1 MNYLSTTSII
11 LLLSSIN
18 IISAQ
23 QFGVDVS
30 FPIHYN
36 FIGADDDLAKTNA
49 VFGNE
54 RVETYKKY
62 MQGCI
67 KRYGGDDTE
76 SECMWNDEGRLR
88 LNLNQPQAQKNY
100 TDIGFKKTKLSDET
114 WSLLNA
120 FWADVKAKE
129 DNFPDNLK
137 GEEWPAANTY
147 VNHWE
152 RDTQIHL
159 LDNSLRKVIWDE
171 IEQKIQEWIPTA
183 SSLSKSSL
191 YGVRVYR
198 EGHILAPHVDRDP
211 LISSAIINIDQQVAE
226 PWPLEVIGHDGLAHN
241 ITINPGEVI
250 LYESHSVIHGRP
262 YALKGKNSYFANVFV
277 HFKPYFDEDS
287 DDNDETAEE
296 DVVSDSSSDDDS
308 WSSDDDDDEDDTRDE
323 L

>member
-1 MNYLSTTSII
+1 MNYLSTASII

-18 IISAQ
+18 IVSAQ

-36 FIGADDDLAKTNA
+36 FIGADDLAKTNA
-49 VFGNE
+49 VFGDE
-54 RVETYKKY
+54 RVDTYKKY

-67 KRYGGDDTE
+67 NRYGGDDTE
-76 SECMWNDEGRLR
+76 SECMWNDEERLR
-88 LNLNQPQAQKNY
+88 LNLNQPQAQTNY

-114 WSLLNA
+114 WSLLKKS
-120 FWADVKAKE
+120 WADVKAKE
-129 DNFPDNLK
+129 ENFPDSLK

-152 RDTQIHL
+152 RDTQIHPL
-159 LDNSLRKVIWDE
+159 VNSLRKIVWDE
-171 IEQKIQEWIPTA
+171 IEQKIREWIPTA

-198 EGHILAPHVDRDP
+198 EGHTLAPHVDRDP
-211 LISSAIINIDQQVAE
+211 LISSAIINVDQEVSE

-277 HFKPYFDEDS
+277 HFKPSFDNKVS
-287 DDNDETAEE
+287 DDNDEAAE
-296 DVVSDSSSDDDS
+296 DDMGSDSSDDDS

>member
-1 MNYLSTTSII
+1 MNYPYTASII

-18 IISAQ
+18 IVAAQ

-36 FIGADDDLAKTNA
+36 FIGADDLAKTNA
-49 VFGNE
+49 VFGDE

-67 KRYGGDDTE
+67 NRYGGDDTE
-76 SECMWNDEGRLR
+76 SECMWNDEERLR
-88 LNLNQPQAQKNY
+88 LNLNQPQAQTNY

-129 DNFPDNLK
+129 ENFPDSLK

-152 RDTQIHL
+152 RDTQIHP
-159 LDNSLRKVIWDE
+159 LDNSLRKV
-171 IEQKIQEWIPTA
+171 
-183 SSLSKSSL
+183 SLSKDPD
-191 YGVRVYR
+191 R
-198 EGHILAPHVDRDP
+198 HVD
-211 LISSAIINIDQQVAE
+211 QEVAE

-241 ITINPGEVI
+241 ITINPGEVV

-262 YALKGKNSYFANVFV
+262 YALRGKNSYFANVFV

-287 DDNDETAEE
+287 DDNDETVRE
-296 DVVSDSSSDDDS
+296 DVGSDSSSDDDS
-308 WSSDDDDDEDDTRDE
+308 WSSDDDDDDTRDE